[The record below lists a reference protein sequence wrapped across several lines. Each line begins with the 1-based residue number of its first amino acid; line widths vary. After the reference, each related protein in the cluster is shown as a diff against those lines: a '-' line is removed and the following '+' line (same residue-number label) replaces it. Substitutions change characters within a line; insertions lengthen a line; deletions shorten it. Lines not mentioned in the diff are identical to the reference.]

1 VGEQDYR
8 TPVSEAEQYYQALR
22 LRRVPTRLIRVPG
35 SPHDIASRP
44 SGMIAKVTNTVAWF
58 AEHGGPPLPDP
69 RTGVATQAETAQ

>member
-69 RTGVATQAETAQ
+69 RTGVATQAEAAQ